1 MLILEFQNLGEHT
14 HFMIVTDLKIGFGD
28 SVEGLSEKDYMTIK
42 TKFCNPDAQNASN
55 SKFDSILHN
64 NF

>member
-1 MLILEFQNLGEHT
+1 
-14 HFMIVTDLKIGFGD
+14 MIVTDLKIGFGD